1 MDDLNKYFETVSPE
15 QFKKD
20 WEKAVG
26 GLPESSG
33 PSVSDLL
40 RDWEDFY
47 GSVHEPLTQKEI
59 ICNIEAPEY
68 IQELS
73 F

>member
-1 MDDLNKYFETVSPE
+1 MEDLNSYFETVSPE

-20 WEKAVG
+20 WEQAVG
-26 GLPESSG
+26 NLPSSKG
-33 PSVSDLL
+33 PSLSDLF
-40 RDWEDFY
+40 RDWEEFY
-47 GSVHEPLTQKEI
+47 GSVTEPVSQKNFI
-59 ICNIEAPEY
+59 SNIEAPEF

>member
-1 MDDLNKYFETVSPE
+1 MENLNQYFETVSSE

-26 GLPESSG
+26 GLPKSSS
-33 PSVSDLL
+33 PSVSDVL

-47 GSVHEPLTQKEI
+47 GSITEPIGRKEI
-59 ICNIEAPEY
+59 ICNIEAPEF

>member
-1 MDDLNKYFETVSPE
+1 MEGLTTYFESVSPE

-20 WEKAVG
+20 WEQAVG
-26 GLPESSG
+26 NLPISAG
-33 PSVSDLL
+33 PSVSDLF
-40 RDWEDFY
+40 RDWDEFY
-47 GSVHEPLTQKEI
+47 GSVSESVSQKTI
-59 ICNIEAPEY
+59 ISNIEAPEF